1 MYRRGTESM
10 RSTKFEL
17 NVDVDD
23 IIKKSIKRDRAL
35 VTETSGGSD
44 KLDEAYVAE
53 PKPFKQVS
61 ELVSQ
66 KTKDAH
72 VALYKGYVD
81 ALNRT
86 SAELDSSDR
95 EGADSKHSQF
105 KSLKQDESHNLNGV
119 WLHELYFANSFDPHS
134 EVYMD
139 SKSYMKLQEAFGT
152 FDDWQKDMIACA
164 QAAGEGW
171 AICGYNMFLKKYVN
185 TIVCGHDVHAML
197 GLYPLIVID
206 LHEHAYWRDYL
217 SDKKS
222 YIISRMREL
231 NWNVIEERF
240 NRAESIATVL
250 K

>member
-1 MYRRGTESM
+1 M
-10 RSTKFEL
+10 RSTNL
-17 NVDVDD
+17 GLDIDVEG
-23 IIKKSIKRDRAL
+23 IIKKSIKNDRTL
-35 VTETSGGSD
+35 VREAAGEQEHI
-44 KLDEAYVAE
+44 DEAYVAT

-72 VALYKGYVD
+72 VALYEDTVN

-86 SAELDSSDR
+86 SAELDSADR
-95 EGADSKHSQF
+95 EGANSKHSEF
-105 KSLKQDESHNLNGV
+105 KSLKHDEAQNMNSV

-185 TIVCGHDVHAML
+185 TVVCGNDKHVML
-197 GLYPLIVID
+197 GLFPLIVID

-222 YIISRMREL
+222 YIVSRMREL

-240 NRAESIATVL
+240 NKAEAIAGVI